1 MFPLVITNL
10 LLGAIN
16 CALTIDGLHENNHL
30 PRGYQSRV
38 QICSRIYD
46 ESNAQGLRPE
56 LAMAVGWLESRYS
69 NAKGRWLTTRGG
81 RRVRAE
87 GPMQILKIYHCRRNP
102 RCDTLSTGVR
112 LLARLVREN
121 GELEGLAIYG
131 GGSVN
136 PKSLRYAR
144 IAIRTS
150 REIKELLLENN
161 LSLPDFL
168 DLNLD
173 LNLD

>member
-1 MFPLVITNL
+1 MFPLVLTNL

-16 CALTIDGLHENNHL
+16 CALTIDELHENNRV
-30 PRGYQSRV
+30 PRGYESRLR
-38 QICSRIYD
+38 ICSRIYE

-136 PKSLRYAR
+136 PRSLRYAR

-150 REIKELLLENN
+150 REIRELLLENN

-168 DLNLD
+168 DLSLD
-173 LNLD
+173 

>member
-168 DLNLD
+168 DLNLN

>member
-1 MFPLVITNL
+1 MFPLVLTNL

-16 CALTIDGLHENNHL
+16 CALTIDELHENNRV
-30 PRGYQSRV
+30 PRGYESRLR
-38 QICSRIYD
+38 ICSRIYE

-136 PKSLRYAR
+136 PRSLRYAR

-150 REIKELLLENN
+150 REIRELLLENN

-173 LNLD
+173 LSLD

>member
-1 MFPLVITNL
+1 MFASIIANV

-16 CALTIDGLHENNHL
+16 CALAIDELHENDRT
-30 PRGYQSRV
+30 PRGYESRLR
-38 QICSRIYD
+38 ICSRIYN
-46 ESNAQGLRPE
+46 ESSEQGLRPE

-69 NAKGRWLTTRGG
+69 YAQGRWLTTRSG

-112 LLARLVREN
+112 LLARLVQEH
-121 GELEGLAIYG
+121 GELEGLAMYG

-136 PKSLRYAR
+136 RKSLRYAR

-168 DLNLD
+168 ELSLD
-173 LNLD
+173 

>member
-16 CALTIDGLHENNHL
+16 CALTIDELHENNRV
-30 PRGYQSRV
+30 PRGYQSRL
-38 QICSRIYD
+38 QICSRIYN
-46 ESNAQGLRPE
+46 ESNEQGLRPE

-69 NAKGRWLTTRGG
+69 NAKGRWLTTRSG

-102 RCDTLSTGVR
+102 SCDTLSTGVR
-112 LLARLVREN
+112 LLARLVREH

-136 PKSLRYAR
+136 RKSLRYAR

-168 DLNLD
+168 DLSLD